1 MGQAC
6 CTYGPKDTNNQ
17 DFGSKKT
24 IEKQANAKLYLLPA
38 EQAAKLMAKAK
49 AHELQVIKMQALA
62 RGFLIRLK
70 YDKTGKKRS
79 ARKGRRSGKQGHYS
93 ELEQKMLSAR
103 SG

>member
-17 DFGSKKT
+17 DFAGKKT
-24 IEKQANAKLYLLPA
+24 IENKAERKVYLLPA

-49 AHELQVIKMQALA
+49 AHEPQVIKMQALA

-79 ARKGRRSGKQGHYS
+79 AKRGRRGSDKGYS
-93 ELEQKMLSAR
+93 EIEKKLSAR